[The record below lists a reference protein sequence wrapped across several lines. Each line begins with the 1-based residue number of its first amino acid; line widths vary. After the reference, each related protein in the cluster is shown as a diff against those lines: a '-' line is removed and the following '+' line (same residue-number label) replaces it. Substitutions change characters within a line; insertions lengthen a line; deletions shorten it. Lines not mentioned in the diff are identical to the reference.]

1 MRGMKTCQGALEKF
15 WQWQCNR
22 CGRIK
27 PVFALSAFSPA
38 SFALI
43 PKGTE
48 TTSPTLLCDFCC
60 VAPQQG
66 HTCLHIRT
74 PLGPRRRKHAAH
86 DSRFRSAVQDNFP
99 SPTQN
104 EWNLVNRQGRRCI
117 TEGEIWCRPPHICSS
132 ALPVFMRVC
141 LCCRDRRQRQSWP
154 ALLGGSSLPYYCH
167 VSD

>member
-1 MRGMKTCQGALEKF
+1 MRGMKTCQGALEKS
-15 WQWQCNR
+15 WQWQRNR
-22 CGRIK
+22 CGSIK

-43 PKGTE
+43 PEGTE

-60 VAPQQG
+60 LSRDTHACTFERLSDHGGGNARLTTRVFAPPS
-66 HTCLHIRT
+66 RT
-74 PLGPRRRKHAAH
+74 TSRVPLKTSGI
-86 DSRFRSAVQDNFP
+86 
-99 SPTQN
+99 
-104 EWNLVNRQGRRCI
+104 LVNRQGRRCI

>member
-15 WQWQCNR
+15 WQWQRNR
-22 CGRIK
+22 CGSIK

-74 PLGPRRRKHAAH
+74 PLGPRRRKRAAH

-99 SPTQN
+99 ESHSKRVEFGQQAGTSMYHTGG
-104 EWNLVNRQGRRCI
+104 NLVPSTAYLLKCPACVYAR
-117 TEGEIWCRPPHICSS
+117 
-132 ALPVFMRVC
+132 VFV
-141 LCCRDRRQRQSWP
+141 L
-154 ALLGGSSLPYYCH
+154 
-167 VSD
+167 